1 VVGIVSMDCVRPGKG
16 LLTCHCTE
24 MGGCVLCI
32 VAVVDAWG
40 GHVIILGKISKR
52 ACALEV

>member
-1 VVGIVSMDCVRPGKG
+1 MVGIVSMDCVRPGKG